1 MPSFKKYKKTSM
13 KISQEM
19 SKKLISL
26 PVYPDLKLTEQEKII
41 KTIKDFYKKNGRKK
55 NNYTSNSI

>member
-1 MPSFKKYKKTSM
+1 MPSFKKYKKTNM

-26 PVYPDLKLTEQEKII
+26 PIFPDLKLAEQKKVI

-55 NNYTSNSI
+55 NNYTSDGI